1 MAFDGNIW
9 IKLRRP
15 LSDWEKNQH
24 LKVDAPASKGARPGH
39 SVFDIN
45 DIFLEMSDVM
55 FLERGVITWGGPW
68 LLAGAFLLV
77 HFCIFAFTTP
87 PRGVHGGELVFAYA
101 FVACFSV
108 FSLALL
114 AFILWLL
121 HLENFTWTRR
131 PVRFY
136 RQTRMVHAYRGAGSR
151 EVISVAW
158 EKAHFFIEKRPRD
171 AIVRAIPYVLRCHV
185 LDERSNV
192 VQSFSIGP
200 RLLSFDDE
208 TTEAGAATIER
219 LRERL
224 EFIRRYMEGGPTAVV
239 VDEFL
244 PTTTSFAAARWI
256 ATCDD
261 KILIDQGNGDMV
273 KRTAPLGYLQSVCA
287 WLSWKTCREPVW
299 PEAIQESQKP
309 GTFVASATK
318 VGSEKNLREQ
328 I

>member
-1 MAFDGNIW
+1 MAFDGNNW

-15 LSDWEKNQH
+15 LSDWEKTQH
-24 LKVDAPASKGARPGH
+24 LKVDAPISTGALPGH
-39 SVFDIN
+39 AVFDIN
-45 DIFLEMSDVM
+45 DAYLEMSDVM
-55 FLERGVITWGGPW
+55 FLQRGVITWGGPW
-68 LLAGAFLLV
+68 LLAGAFMLI
-77 HFCIFAFTTP
+77 HFCVWAFMTP
-87 PRGVHGGELVFAYA
+87 PPGVHGSDLVLAYSAVAVGLVFS
-101 FVACFSV
+101 FG
-108 FSLALL
+108 LL
-114 AFILWLL
+114 AFILWGL

-136 RQTRMVHAYRGAGSR
+136 RQTRMIHAYRGAGSS

-171 AIVRAIPYVLRCHV
+171 AIMRAIPYVLRCHV
-185 LDERSNV
+185 LDDRSNV

-200 RLLSFDDE
+200 RLMSFDEE
-208 TTEAGAATIER
+208 TTEAGAATMER
-219 LRERL
+219 LKGRL
-224 EFIRRYMEGGPTAVV
+224 EFVRRYMEGGPSAVV
-239 VDEFL
+239 VDELL

-261 KILIDQGNGDMV
+261 KILIQQGNGDMV

-299 PEAIQESQKP
+299 PEAIEESPKP
-309 GTFVASATK
+309 DAFVASATK